1 MAVEDEEDGE
11 PTVDIEETAPT
22 VDGIEDVEAAPSEPV
37 PKPVSEPVSD
47 PVSEPIAEPVV
58 ELFAEPPS
66 EPFVDPSGE
75 PVDASAEA
83 AKPLSH
89 SRVRVIAFASGRGGT
104 GRSLLAAN
112 VAVYLAQAAKKVVAI
127 DADPAGGPLH
137 QLLGAAARPPRGFGE
152 FLRGKAP
159 SLNELIVDTPI
170 AGVGLIGGEGSTF
183 GASRPKQTAKGTLAA
198 IAALD
203 VDYVI
208 VDLGP
213 ADSTLTLDLW
223 LGADVPVLVTL
234 PDPASIDSIYRFAK
248 SAFVRR
254 LRGVRGLDRLVSNA
268 IGPPP
273 AALDLYRAARQAGG
287 PTDKL
292 EQEIRRYRPT
302 FVVNQTRTV
311 QDLKLGT
318 WISSAARRRLGH
330 TFDYLGH
337 VESDETVWLA
347 ARRHRSLVAEY
358 PEGKASK
365 NIERLGRRLLSLENE
380 RDRPVTTPLRLEEE
394 QTYYEILETEPG
406 VSDEEVRRAYRAI
419 KDIYAS
425 GSLVISGLY
434 EEHELAELHAR
445 VNAAHDT
452 LFAPDRR
459 RLYDLALPEAD
470 LARAVR
476 AAASGG
482 RRPAAPLSAAEER
495 IETSDSALDPDA
507 EVTGEYLR
515 KVRQTRGIELGDI
528 SQRTKISER
537 YLRAI
542 EEERFSDMPA
552 AVYVRGYVLEY
563 ARALRMDAHRVTES
577 YLARY
582 RKSTAAPAPAATP

>member
-1 MAVEDEEDGE
+1 MADDDD
-11 PTVDIEETAPT
+11 PLDIEETAQGD
-22 VDGIEDVEAAPSEPV
+22 DGIEPVEPESSGSAVPGARAAAGESEPASEPSEPV
-37 PKPVSEPVSD
+37 PEPSEPVAD
-47 PVSEPIAEPVV
+47 ASEPA
-58 ELFAEPPS
+58 
-66 EPFVDPSGE
+66 GQ
-75 PVDASAEA
+75 
-83 AKPLSH
+83 PLAR
-89 SRVRVIAFASGRGGT
+89 SRVRLVAFAAGRGGT

-127 DADPAGGPLH
+127 DADPAGGPLS
-137 QLLGAAARPPRGFGE
+137 QLLGAARPPRGFGE
-152 FLRGKAP
+152 FLRGKAAG
-159 SLNELIVDTPI
+159 LTELIVDTPI

-183 GASRPKQTAKGTLAA
+183 GASRPKQTAKGTLSA

-213 ADSTLTLDLW
+213 ADSTLTIDLW
-223 LGADVPVLVTL
+223 LGADIPVLLTL
-234 PDPASIDSIYRFAK
+234 PDPASIDAMYRFAK

-254 LRGVRGLDRLVSNA
+254 LRTVRGLDRLVGNPL
-268 IGPPP
+268 GPPP
-273 AALDLYRAARQAGG
+273 AALDLYRAVRQSGG
-287 PTDKL
+287 PTEKL

-302 FVVNQTRTV
+302 FVVNQTRTA

-318 WISSAARRRLGH
+318 SIASAARRRLGH
-330 TFDYLGH
+330 AFDYLGH

-365 NIERLGRRLLSLENE
+365 NIERLGRRILSLENE
-380 RDRPVTTPLRLEEE
+380 HDRPPVSPLRLEEE

-434 EEHELAELHAR
+434 DEHELADLHAR

-476 AAASGG
+476 AAANAG
-482 RRPAAPLSAAEER
+482 RRPPPALGPTSEER
-495 IETSDSALDPDA
+495 AEPSELVIDPDA
-507 EVTGEYLR
+507 EVTGELLR

-542 EEERFSDMPA
+542 EEERFADMPA
-552 AVYVRGYVLEY
+552 AVYVRGYVMEY

-582 RKSTAAPAPAATP
+582 RKGTASPAPATPAT

>member
-1 MAVEDEEDGE
+1 MAVEDDDGE

-22 VDGIEDVEAAPSEPV
+22 VDGIEEVDAAPGEPV
-37 PKPVSEPVSD
+37 DEPAREPVGGANSD
-47 PVSEPIAEPVV
+47 SSGEPVV
-58 ELFAEPPS
+58 ELFAEPSSEPAVEPAN
-66 EPFVDPSGE
+66 EPFVETS
-75 PVDASAEA
+75 EA
-83 AKPLSH
+83 PKPLPH
-89 SRVRVIAFASGRGGT
+89 SRVRLIAFASGRGGT

-137 QLLGAAARPPRGFGE
+137 QLLGAARPPRGFGE

-170 AGVGLIGGEGSTF
+170 AGVGLIGGEGTTF

-213 ADSTLTLDLW
+213 ADSTLTIDLW

-254 LRGVRGLDRLVSNA
+254 LRSVRGLDRLVSNA

-273 AALDLYRAARQAGG
+273 AALDLYRAVREAGG
-287 PTDKL
+287 PTEKL
-292 EQEIRRYRPT
+292 EQEIRRYRPM

-434 EEHELAELHAR
+434 EEHELTELHAR

-482 RRPAAPLSAAEER
+482 RRPPAPLSVAEER
-495 IETSDSALDPDA
+495 IETSEIALDPEA
-507 EVTGEYLR
+507 EITGEYLR
-515 KVRQTRGIELGDI
+515 KVRQTRGIELSDI
-528 SQRTKISER
+528 SQRSKISER

-582 RKSTAAPAPAATP
+582 RKSTAAPPPAATP

>member
-1 MAVEDEEDGE
+1 MADDDDE
-11 PTVDIEETAPT
+11 TVDIEETAPT
-22 VDGIEDVEAAPSEPV
+22 IDGIEEAGEPDPAPEPQEPVAAAAADSGHEPSEPIPEPSEPV
-37 PKPVSEPVSD
+37 G
-47 PVSEPIAEPVV
+47 AR
-58 ELFAEPPS
+58 
-66 EPFVDPSGE
+66 
-75 PVDASAEA
+75 
-83 AKPLSH
+83 
-89 SRVRVIAFASGRGGT
+89 SRVRLVAFASGRGGT

-112 VAVYLAQAAKKVVAI
+112 VAVYLAQAAKKVVVV
-127 DADPAGGPLH
+127 DAEPAGGPLH
-137 QLLGAAARPPRGFGE
+137 QLLGAARPPRGFGE
-152 FLRGKAP
+152 FLRGKAVG
-159 SLNELIVDTPI
+159 LTELIVDTPI
-170 AGVGLIGGEGSTF
+170 AGLGLIGGEGSTF
-183 GASRPKQTAKGTLAA
+183 GASRPKQTAKGTLSA
-198 IAALD
+198 IRTLD

-213 ADSTLTLDLW
+213 ADSTLSIDIW
-223 LGADVPVLVTL
+223 LGADIPVLVTL
-234 PDPASIDSIYRFAK
+234 PDPASIDAMYRFAK

-254 LRGVRGLDRLVSNA
+254 LRTVRGLDRLVGNPL
-268 IGPPP
+268 GPPP
-273 AALDLYRAARQAGG
+273 AALDLYRTVRQAGG
-287 PTDKL
+287 PTEKL

-311 QDLKLGT
+311 QDLKLG
-318 WISSAARRRLGH
+318 SSIGAAARRRLGH
-330 TFDYLGH
+330 SFDYLGH

-380 RDRPVTTPLRLEEE
+380 RERPVQTPLRLEDE

-425 GSLVISGLY
+425 GSLVIAGLY
-434 EEHELAELHAR
+434 EEHELADLHAR

-476 AAASGG
+476 AAANAG
-482 RRPAAPLSAAEER
+482 RRAAAPLAAAAEER
-495 IETSDSALDPDA
+495 IETSEIAIDPDA
-507 EVTGEYLR
+507 EVTGAYLR
-515 KVRQTRGIELGDI
+515 KVRQTRGIELSDI

-542 EEERFSDMPA
+542 EDERFSEMPA
-552 AVYVRGYVLEY
+552 AVYVRGYVMEY

-577 YLARY
+577 YLVRF
-582 RKSTAAPAPAATP
+582 RKGTAAPAPAAPAT

>member
-1 MAVEDEEDGE
+1 MAVEDDDGE

-22 VDGIEDVEAAPSEPV
+22 VDGIEEVDASPSEPA
-37 PKPVSEPVSD
+37 SD
-47 PVSEPIAEPVV
+47 TAAEPVV
-58 ELFAEPPS
+58 ELFAEPSSEPS
-66 EPFVDPSGE
+66 EPSSDSVVEPSE
-75 PVDASAEA
+75 TTKPV
-83 AKPLSH
+83 PH
-89 SRVRVIAFASGRGGT
+89 SRVRLIAFASGRGGT

-137 QLLGAAARPPRGFGE
+137 QLLGAARPPRGFGE
-152 FLRGKAP
+152 FLRGKAT

-213 ADSTLTLDLW
+213 ADSTLTIDLW

-273 AALDLYRAARQAGG
+273 AALDLYRGVREAGG
-287 PTDKL
+287 PTEKL

-380 RDRPVTTPLRLEEE
+380 RDRPATTPLRLEEE

-482 RRPAAPLSAAEER
+482 RRPPAPLSAAEER
-495 IETSDSALDPDA
+495 IETSEIALDPEA
-507 EVTGEYLR
+507 EITGEYLR
-515 KVRQTRGIELGDI
+515 KVRQTRGIELSDI
-528 SQRTKISER
+528 SQRSKISER

-552 AVYVRGYVLEY
+552 AVYVRGYVMEY

-582 RKSTAAPAPAATP
+582 RKSTAAPVPAAPP